1 MNNGPRKIDLKRA
14 SHRVLGATQAAET
27 TTPDGQPV
35 KRKRGRPPKIANQ
48 QNNKEAKATPVS
60 DDSIIQS
67 QSQEELIGERKHPPQ
82 TRKYT
87 EGSIKPF
94 LTNLLN
100 SREEEKNL

>member
-14 SHRVLGATQAAET
+14 SHRVIGATQPAVET

-48 QNNKEAKATPVS
+48 QNNKEPRATPVS

-67 QSQEELIGERKHPPQ
+67 
-82 TRKYT
+82 
-87 EGSIKPF
+87 
-94 LTNLLN
+94 
-100 SREEEKNL
+100 